1 MTFFKDTQDT
11 LTHLLTEVRHN
22 ADLQKQVVQRDVANG
37 IGSLLSALSIGAAI
51 LLLANTFLF
60 FACMALAHILGESLG
75 SMAAGYAIMGGIVM
89 MFLGIVYAYRD
100 KWFKRPIMNIV
111 QNTIGKTASNA
122 TTEELRQQLSESRQR
137 IGEQMQELRESYE
150 APTNHF
156 EKMTRMATLGF
167 KLYEGYRLGQ
177 GLIKSIGTVFGSK
190 KKKSRR

>member
-11 LTHLLTEVRHN
+11 MTHLLTEVRHN

-60 FACMALAHILGESLG
+60 FACMALAHVLGEALS
-75 SMAAGYAIMGGIVM
+75 SMAAGYAIMGGIVIT
-89 MFLGIVYAYRD
+89 FLGIVYACRD
-100 KWFKRPIMNIV
+100 KWIKQPIMGIV
-111 QNTIGKTASNA
+111 QNTIGKTTSNA
-122 TTEELRQQLSESRQR
+122 TTEELRQQLLESRQR
-137 IGEQMQELRESYE
+137 IGEQVQELRESYE

-177 GLIKSIGTVFGSK
+177 GLIKSIGAVFGGK
-190 KKKSRR
+190 KRKSRR